1 MSEPIVTLRDKVAVV
16 LGGTSGIGHAIALGY
31 ARAGASVVASSR
43 RADLVKQV
51 AGELRAL
58 GSKTLERPSDVTD
71 RASLEALCAAVVAEF
86 GRVDIL
92 SVTSGILVKVASADL
107 SEADWQ
113 RVIDVNLTGTFRA
126 NQVFGRQMIRQ
137 KSGAILN
144 TGSMTSFVSFA
155 EVAAYNASKSGVRML
170 TETLAV
176 EWAPHHIRVNAIA
189 PGVFRTA
196 LNTRALDIPERLEAI
211 LRRTPMGRIGD
222 LEEVVGAATFLVSDA
237 ASFIT
242 GVTLPVDGG
251 FLAKGI

>member
-1 MSEPIVTLRDKVAVV
+1 MGDIGSLKDKVAVV
-16 LGGTSGIGHAIALGY
+16 LGGTSGIGKAIALGY
-31 ARAGASVVASSR
+31 ARAGANVIASSR
-43 RADLVKQV
+43 RLNIVEEV
-51 AGELRAL
+51 AAELRAL
-58 GSKTLERPSDVTD
+58 GLKTLCRASDVTD
-71 RASLEALCAAVVAEF
+71 RASLEALCSAVVHEF

-92 SVTSGILVKVASADL
+92 VVTSGILVKVATADL
-107 SEADWQ
+107 SEADWL
-113 RVIDVNLTGTFRA
+113 RVIDTNLTGTFRA

-137 KSGAILN
+137 QKGAILN
-144 TGSMTSFVSFA
+144 TGSMTSFVSFP

-176 EWAPHHIRVNAIA
+176 EWARHNIRVNAIA
-189 PGVFRTA
+189 PGVFRTP
-196 LNTRALDIPERLEAI
+196 LNTGVLDIPERLEAI

-222 LEEVVGAATFLVSDA
+222 LEELVGAAIFLVSDA

>member
-1 MSEPIVTLRDKVAVV
+1 MLTLQQKVAVV
-16 LGGTSGIGHAIALGY
+16 LGGASGIGKTIALGY
-31 ARAGASVVASSR
+31 AQAGATVVVSSR
-43 RADLVKQV
+43 RLDAVEQT

-58 GSKTLERPSDVTD
+58 GSDTLCLASDVTD
-71 RASLEALCAAVVAEF
+71 RSSLEKLCAAVVERY

-92 SVTSGILVKVASADL
+92 VVTSGILVKVPSAEL
-107 SEADWQ
+107 SEEDWL
-113 RVIDVNLTGTFRA
+113 RVIDTNLNGTFRA

-137 KSGAILN
+137 QQGVILN
-144 TGSMTSFVSFA
+144 TGSLTSFVSFP

-176 EWAPHHIRVNAIA
+176 EWAKYHIRVNALA
-189 PGVFRTA
+189 PGVFRTP
-196 LNTRALDIPERLEAI
+196 LNTRALDIPERLDAI

-222 LEEVVGAATFLVSDA
+222 LDELVGAAVFLVSDA
-237 ASFIT
+237 AGFIT

>member
-1 MSEPIVTLRDKVAVV
+1 MPEGIVTLRDKIAVV
-16 LGGTSGIGHAIALGY
+16 LGGTSGIGHAIALAY
-31 ARAGASVVASSR
+31 ARAGANVIVSSR
-43 RADLVKQV
+43 RADLVAQT
-51 AGELRAL
+51 AAELRAL
-58 GSKTLERPSDVTD
+58 GSRTLEQTSDVTD
-71 RASLEALCAAVVAEF
+71 RPSLEALCTAVVQEF

-92 SVTSGILVKVASADL
+92 SVTSGMLIRVASADM
-107 SEADWQ
+107 SEEDWQ
-113 RVIDVNLTGTFRA
+113 RVINVNLSGTFRA

-144 TGSMTSFVSFA
+144 TGSLTSFVSFA

-176 EWAPHHIRVNAIA
+176 EWAPHGLRVNAIA

-196 LNTRALDIPERLEAI
+196 LNSRALDIPERYEAI
-211 LRRTPMGRIGD
+211 LRRTPMGRIGN
-222 LEEVVGAATFLVSDA
+222 LEELVGAATFLVSDA
-237 ASFIT
+237 ASFIS